1 MSSTDSTAPEQA
13 EAVVV
18 TTSALVASPSAVVGN
33 PSAPMMGI
41 VKPVASGTPAAPG
54 VPGTPG
60 APSAAPVV
68 ASPLVPRPSDGPVR
82 EPLFSHQL
90 FRIVTGLLGFQL
102 ALLIGNLWFQFH
114 NYATGIRM
122 AEKAGATADIVSL
135 VLVYSRAW
143 DFAVTKTSA
152 LFLGFMVIY
161 LGALYVLRSAD
172 TSYELSINQG
182 AQSGATLKS
191 SSPGLVMITLGAL
204 LVALVLSNRSE
215 VGIQVDPSSAGSGA
229 GGVSVSATT
238 STAAQSVVTSTTPV
252 PAPAARPVA
261 ATPAPTRPATS
272 PAPAPAAP
280 AEDHRMP
287 KMLDP

>member
-1 MSSTDSTAPEQA
+1 MVGMVNPL
-13 EAVVV
+13 
-18 TTSALVASPSAVVGN
+18 ALVA
-33 PSAPMMGI
+33 
-41 VKPVASGTPAAPG
+41 PAAPG
-54 VPGTPG
+54 GPG

-68 ASPLVPRPSDGPVR
+68 AVPSIPKPSDGPVR
-82 EPLFSHQL
+82 EPLFSQQL

-204 LVALVLSNRSE
+204 LVALVISNRSE

-252 PAPAARPVA
+252 SAPAPAARPVA
-261 ATPAPTRPATS
+261 APPAPTRPAAS
-272 PAPAPAAP
+272 PAPAPVAP
-280 AEDHRMP
+280 SEDHRMP

>member
-1 MSSTDSTAPEQA
+1 MVTTPS
-13 EAVVV
+13 VV
-18 TTSALVASPSAVVGN
+18 TSSSVV
-33 PSAPMMGI
+33 PLSSSAPMMGM
-41 VKPVASGTPAAPG
+41 VKPVVSGTPAAPG
-54 VPGTPG
+54 APA
-60 APSAAPVV
+60 APSAAPVI
-68 ASPLVPRPSDGPVR
+68 AVPSIPKPSDGPAR
-82 EPLFSHQL
+82 EPLFSQPL
-90 FRIVTGLLGFQL
+90 FRIVTGLLGVQL
-102 ALLIGNLWFQFH
+102 ALLVGNLWFQFH

-204 LVALVLSNRSE
+204 LVALVLANRSE
-215 VGIQVDPSSAGSGA
+215 VGIQVDPSPAGSGA

-238 STAAQSVVTSTTPV
+238 STAAQSAVTSTAPV

-261 ATPAPTRPATS
+261 APSAAPTRPAAS

-280 AEDHRMP
+280 SEDHRMP

>member
-1 MSSTDSTAPEQA
+1 MSSTDAAAPEKT
-13 EAVVV
+13 EAVGV
-18 TTSALVASPSAVVGN
+18 TASALSASPSAVVVSPAVPMVGMVN
-33 PSAPMMGI
+33 PLAL
-41 VKPVASGTPAAPG
+41 VAPAAPG
-54 VPGTPG
+54 GPG
-60 APSAAPVV
+60 APSAAPVG
-68 ASPLVPRPSDGPVR
+68 AVPSIPKPSDGPVR

-204 LVALVLSNRSE
+204 LVALVISNRSE

-252 PAPAARPVA
+252 SAPAPAARPVA
-261 ATPAPTRPATS
+261 APPAPTRPAAS
-272 PAPAPAAP
+272 PAPAPVAP
-280 AEDHRMP
+280 SEDHRMP